1 MQPAASQ
8 CNAQLLQQSLSDRLT
23 ELQEEQL
30 AAHLTNCESCRQ
42 TLEQL
47 AAGGDVWHRISSVL
61 RLEAA
66 QTASGKSQ
74 SLVIP
79 RDVPATIHSHELLP
93 VDFAVDFL
101 QPSSDPDSIGQLDN
115 IQFKA
120 VIGHGGNG
128 IVLKG
133 HQPELNRLVAVKVM
147 APHLATSAAARQ
159 RFAREAQATAAI
171 VHPSVMPI
179 LSVHSSGQLPF
190 IVMPYV
196 DCESLQQ
203 RLDRNGALPIVDILR
218 IALQMARGLQ
228 AAHAQGLVHRDVK
241 PANILLERGVD
252 RAMLTDF
259 GLARAVD
266 DASLTRTGLIAGTP
280 QYMSPEQAR
289 GDGIDPRSDLF
300 SLGSVLYAMSTG
312 RPPFRA
318 ETSYGILRRVT
329 DETPRSIT
337 DINPV
342 IPDWLEAIINR
353 LLAKSAADRFAS
365 ADELAELLEDCLAHV
380 QQPHGIPLPAAARAL
395 VPENRTSPS
404 KWLIIGIIAMLIAA
418 PLTAVILS
426 NRTPDS
432 RKKMPDTANHA
443 SLNDNLQTT
452 PPQNITQKQTSL
464 PAEQTTDPAG
474 SDNWMHDPAL
484 DIQQLN
490 AEIDQ
495 LLQIVQ

>member
-1 MQPAASQ
+1 MQPASSQ
-8 CNAQLLQQSLSDRLT
+8 CNAQLLQQSLSDQLT

-30 AAHLTNCESCRQ
+30 AAHLTDCEACRQ

-47 AAGGDVWHRISSVL
+47 AAGGDAWHRISTVL
-61 RLEAA
+61 RHEAA
-66 QTASGKSQ
+66 QAASGKSW
-74 SLVIP
+74 SPIIP
-79 RDVPATIHSHELLP
+79 SDSAGTNHSRELLP

-101 QPSSDPDSIGQLDN
+101 EPSSVSDSIGQLGN
-115 IQFKA
+115 IQLKA
-120 VIGHGGNG
+120 VIGYGGNG

-179 LSVHSSGQLPF
+179 LSVNSSGQLPF

-203 RLDRNGALPIVDILR
+203 RLDRNGALPVVDILR
-218 IALQMARGLQ
+218 IGLQMARGLQ
-228 AAHAQGLVHRDVK
+228 SAHAQGLVHRDVK

-289 GDGIDPRSDLF
+289 GDGIDTRSDLF

-329 DETPRSIT
+329 DETPRSVT
-337 DINPV
+337 AINPGV
-342 IPDWLEAIINR
+342 PDWLEAIIHR
-353 LLAKSAADRFAS
+353 LMAKSAADRFAS
-365 ADELAELLEDCLAHV
+365 ADDLAELLEACLAHV
-380 QQPHGIPLPAAARAL
+380 QQPHSIPLPAAARAM
-395 VPENRTSPS
+395 VQRTHTWPS
-404 KWLIIGIIAMLIAA
+404 GWFITGITAMLIAA
-418 PLTAVILS
+418 TLTTAILI
-426 NRTPDS
+426 NG
-432 RKKMPDTANHA
+432 MPDIWQTMSNTTNNGL
-443 SLNDNLQTT
+443 LNDNLKTT
-452 PPQNITQKQTSL
+452 STHNITQKQTAF
-464 PAEQTTDPAG
+464 PAIQPTQAADA
-474 SDNWMHDPAL
+474 DDWMHDPAL

-490 AEIDQ
+490 TEIDQ
-495 LLQIVQ
+495 LLEIIQ